1 MGQLSLYNLGSRGVN
16 VDSGPIHKE
25 DGDFTKAQNAVSSPT
40 GADGGLINRPGL
52 DRTNTTAAAGAILGG
67 IGVPLA
73 NGKTG
78 TRLLY
83 IGRGRT

>member
-16 VDSGPIHKE
+16 VDSGPLHKE
-25 DGDFTKAQNAVSSPT
+25 DGDFTKAQNAVSAT
-40 GADGGLINRPGL
+40 TVEGGLINRPGL

-67 IGVPLA
+67 IGVPLP
-73 NGKTG
+73 NGKSG

-83 IGRGRT
+83 IGRGTT